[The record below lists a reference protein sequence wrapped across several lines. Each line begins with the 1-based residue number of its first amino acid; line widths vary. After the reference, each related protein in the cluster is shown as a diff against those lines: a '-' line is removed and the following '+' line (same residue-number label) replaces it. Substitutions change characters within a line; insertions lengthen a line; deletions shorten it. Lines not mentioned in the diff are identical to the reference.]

1 MKLLGCNL
9 SVFAVR
15 GALAAMAASSLALS
29 AGCVGDLGGSETTDE
44 APAPVCAEGEVSPGP
59 SPIRRLTRFEYN
71 LTVRDLLG
79 VRGDP
84 ANALPSE
91 EEALGFQNNASTLN
105 VTPILAEKYMTLAE
119 TVSRAATEDLS
130 QLTICRASMPTDER
144 RVCLRSFVGD
154 LAKRAFRRPVT
165 EVEVDQLLGV
175 FDAAAGL
182 YADAES
188 PEATV
193 FREGIAMVIEA
204 LLQSP
209 EFLYRVELGEA
220 VEAVT
225 TASGQ
230 RVKPLDSWE
239 MASRLSFFIWGSMP
253 DDDLFAAAEA
263 GALETKEQ
271 IAVQARR
278 MLADPKARDAV
289 AVFHRQ
295 WLDYDRLNNVTKDAA
310 LYPDWSPAIGALMQ
324 EEMQLFI
331 GDVLFD
337 GPGDLGTLLTADY
350 TYANDELANFY
361 GKSAASDAFERI
373 ELDRDRHAG
382 LLSMGAMLSYYAHS
396 NQSSPVHRGK
406 LVREA
411 LLCDVLEPPPPGLI
425 FEVPEPSPDATTR
438 ERFDQ
443 HSKDPACKGCHE
455 LMDPLGF
462 GFENYDGVGRFRTE
476 ENGEPID
483 ATGTIVDSDIDGPF
497 VGVRELSEK
506 LLSSDEVKQCY
517 AKMWFRFAY
526 GRGETPADECSLDA
540 TSKTF
545 EATGGNVRELLV
557 ALTQTDA
564 FLYRIAREGE

>member
-1 MKLLGCNL
+1 MKLTECNP
-9 SVFAVR
+9 SVSFAR
-15 GALAAMAASSLALS
+15 ALTAASLLGVV
-29 AGCVGDLGGSETTDE
+29 GCVGDLGGSETTDE
-44 APAPVCAEGEVSPGP
+44 APAPSCVAGEVSPGP
-59 SPIRRLTRFEYN
+59 SPIRRLTRFELN
-71 LTVRDLLG
+71 LTFRDLLRVG
-79 VRGDP
+79 GDP
-84 ANALPSE
+84 ANVLPSE
-91 EEALGFQNNASTLN
+91 EEALGFQNNASSLN

-130 QLTICRASMPTDER
+130 KLTSCKASMPAAER
-144 RVCLRSFVGD
+144 RACVRAFVGD

-165 EVEVDQLLGV
+165 EVEVDELVGV
-175 FDAAAGL
+175 FDEAAGL

-188 PEATV
+188 PEATI
-193 FREGIAMVIEA
+193 FREGLAMVIEA

-220 VEAVT
+220 VEALT

-253 DDDLFAAAEA
+253 DDELFGAAEA

-271 IAVQARR
+271 IAIQARR

-289 AVFHRQ
+289 TVFHRQ

-324 EEMQLFI
+324 EEMQRFI
-331 GDVLFD
+331 GDVVFS

-373 ELDRDRHAG
+373 ELDRDRHSG
-382 LLSMGAMLSYYAHS
+382 LLSMGAILSYYAHS

-411 LLCDVLEPPPPGLI
+411 LLCDVLQPPPPGLV

-438 ERFDQ
+438 ERFAQ
-443 HSKDPACKGCHE
+443 HSEDAACKGCHE
-455 LMDPLGF
+455 LMDPIGF

-483 ATGTIVDSDIDGPF
+483 ATGTLVDSDVDGDF
-497 VGVRELSEK
+497 AGVRELSEK
-506 LLSSDEVKQCY
+506 LLSSEEVKQCY

-540 TSKTF
+540 TAKTF
-545 EATGGNVRELLV
+545 DATGGNVRELLV

>member
-1 MKLLGCNL
+1 MTLLGRYL
-9 SVFAVR
+9 SVFAARAGLVA
-15 GALAAMAASSLALS
+15 GASALF
-29 AGCVGDLGGSETTDE
+29 AGCVGDLGGVETTDE
-44 APAPVCAEGEVSPGP
+44 APAAVCAEGELSPGP

-79 VRGDP
+79 VRDNP

-91 EEALGFQNNASTLN
+91 EEALGFQNNASALN
-105 VTPILAEKYMTLAE
+105 VTPLLAEKYMTLAE
-119 TVSRAATEDLS
+119 TVSRAATEDLGA
-130 QLTICRASMPTDER
+130 LTSCRASMPASER
-144 RVCLRSFVGD
+144 RECVRSFVAD

-175 FDAAAGL
+175 FDAAAEL
-182 YADAES
+182 YADAAS
-188 PEATV
+188 PETTI

-253 DDDLFAAAEA
+253 DDELFSAAEA
-263 GALETKEQ
+263 GALESKEQ
-271 IAVQARR
+271 IAIQARR

-382 LLSMGAMLSYYAHS
+382 LLSMGAILSYYAHS

-411 LLCDVLEPPPPGLI
+411 LLCDVLQPPPPGLI

-483 ATGTIVDSDIDGPF
+483 ATGTVVDSDIDGPF

-506 LLSSDEVKQCY
+506 LLSSEEVKQCY

>member
-1 MKLLGCNL
+1 MTHLGRNPIT
-9 SVFAVR
+9 F
-15 GALAAMAASSLALS
+15 LAAGLAIPSLALF

-44 APAPVCAEGEVSPGP
+44 APAPVCAAGEVSPGP

-84 ANALPSE
+84 ANALPAE
-91 EEALGFQNNASTLN
+91 EEALGFQNNASSLN

-130 QLTICRASMPTDER
+130 KLTSCKASMPTTDR
-144 RVCLRSFVGD
+144 RVCVRSFVGD
-154 LAKRAFRRPVT
+154 LAQRTYRRPVT
-165 EVEVDQLLGV
+165 EVEVDELVAV
-175 FDAAAGL
+175 FDSAATL

-188 PEATV
+188 PETTI
-193 FREGIAMVIEA
+193 FREGVAMVIEA

-220 VEAVT
+220 VEAIT

-239 MASRLSFFIWGSMP
+239 MASRLSFFLWGSMP
-253 DDDLFAAAEA
+253 DDELFGAAEA

-289 AVFHRQ
+289 TVFHRQ

-324 EEMQLFI
+324 EEMQHFI
-331 GDVLFD
+331 GDVVFD
-337 GPGDLGTLLTADY
+337 GPGDLGTLLTANY

-361 GKSAASDAFERI
+361 GKPAASDAFERI

-382 LLSMGAMLSYYAHS
+382 LLSMGAIQSYYAHS

-411 LLCDVLEPPPPGLI
+411 LLCDVLQPPPPGLV

-438 ERFDQ
+438 ERFAQ
-443 HSKDPACKGCHE
+443 HSADPACSGCHE
-455 LMDPLGF
+455 LMDPIGF
-462 GFENYDGVGRFRTE
+462 GFENYDGVGRYRAE
-476 ENGEPID
+476 ENGKLID
-483 ATGTIVDSDIDGPF
+483 ATGTIVDSDVDGDF

-506 LLSSDEVKQCY
+506 LLSSEEVKQCY

-526 GRGETPADECSLDA
+526 GRGETPADECSLDTTA
-540 TSKTF
+540 KTF
-545 EATGGNVRELLV
+545 EATGSNVRELLV

-564 FLYRIAREGE
+564 FLYRLAREGE